1 MKEPAARLV
10 QTICTISPA
19 PDAIMPIITPRG
31 EAHEKIKMSQRTVVK
46 SSGKVLTNEIP
57 RELEAAPLWITMA
70 ITMLRV
76 L

>member
-1 MKEPAARLV
+1 
-10 QTICTISPA
+10 
-19 PDAIMPIITPRG
+19 MPITTPRG